1 MYSYYRMITSL
12 KTPSLRFCV
21 WSSVLVMSSLF
32 LFSCKDNDDKEMSET
47 LTKIHKANLKKENPF
62 CPEAELVF
70 FDSMLVVSRGN
81 PYRTLIANYY
91 KANSFLKVGNEKKAI
106 DLLEDILP
114 QVIEYKS
121 NMYQTLSTLG
131 MANVRLA
138 ERQNCVKNHSAE
150 SCILPIANAGVHK
163 IQTGS
168 RRAVQVYEAMLK
180 IAPTDYETRWL
191 LNIAYMTLGEYPSHV
206 PAQFLITGLDKDP
219 SNVSIK
225 PFTDVAPNLGLDIQN
240 KAGGTI
246 VEDFDN
252 DGYLDVVTSDWG
264 LDGAMHYFKNNGN
277 GTMKDLSEK
286 SGLSKFK
293 GGLNILQAD
302 YNNDG
307 FVDILVLRGAW
318 MPGEFGKQPNSLLRN
333 NGNGTFNDVT
343 IQSGLLSL
351 HPTQAGVWSDFNN
364 DGWLDL
370 FIGNESM
377 QMREQ
382 HGSELFISNRNGKFT
397 NIAVEAGC
405 DINAF
410 VKGVTAGDYNNDGW
424 QDIFLSTLNG
434 PKVLLKNK
442 GIVNGKLRFEDVTKT
457 SGLDQLLVST
467 FPTWFWDYDNDGW
480 QDIFVSG
487 YQFDRTLA
495 YAVATDVMKIPNNA
509 AKMYLFR
516 NNHDGTFKDVSVEA
530 GMNHCVFAMGANFGD
545 IDNDGYPDMYLGT
558 GNPDYQSL
566 VPNRLYKN
574 ISGKTFADVTVSG
587 RVGNLQKGH
596 GVALS
601 DIDNDGDQDIF
612 IEVGGAYTG
621 DSYNNSLY
629 LNPGQNDNRWL
640 RLTLE
645 GQQSNRSAIGTKIR
659 VSFRENGVKR
669 VVHQVVNSG
678 GSFGSSALRREIGI
692 GQATV
697 IDEIAVTW
705 FWSNTSHQQ
714 VFKNVRPNQFLKI
727 REGSDKLEVVNLK
740 KLNFQPNNN
749 TIPVCITPSA
759 I

>member
-1 MYSYYRMITSL
+1 MYSYYRMITFL
-12 KTPSLRFCV
+12 KTPPLRFCV
-21 WSSVLVMSSLF
+21 WLSMLFISSLF
-32 LFSCKDNDDKEMSET
+32 LFSCEDNDDKEMVEI

-81 PYRTLIANYY
+81 PYRTLITNYY

-180 IAPTDYETRWL
+180 MNPTDYETRWL
-191 LNIAYMTLGEYPSHV
+191 LNIAYMTLGEYPTHV
-206 PAQFLITGLDKDP
+206 PAQYLIAGLDKDP

-277 GTMKDLSEK
+277 GTMTDLSEK
-286 SGLSKFK
+286 SGLSKFR

-377 QMREQ
+377 QMGEQ

-442 GIVNGKLRFEDVTKT
+442 GIVNGKLRFEDVTKAA
-457 SGLDQLLVST
+457 GLDLLVST

-487 YQFDRTLA
+487 YQFDKTLT
-495 YAVATDVMKIPNNA
+495 YSVATDVMKIPNNA

-516 NNHDGTFKDVSVEA
+516 NNHDGTFKDISVEA

-629 LNPGQNDNRWL
+629 LNPGQNDNRWI
-640 RLTLE
+640 RMTLE

-669 VVHQVVNSG
+669 VVYQAVNSG

-714 VFKNVRPNQFLKI
+714 VFKNVKPNQFLKI

-740 KLNFQPNNN
+740 KLNFQPSSK